1 MIKHMSRMISIAAA
15 ALILAA
21 AGSAQARAPHPLK
34 FDMVVSAGA
43 RACLPDAT
51 AKVRVIPHGT
61 FEEIIIIA
69 SGLPKKTDFA
79 FFVLQTPTA
88 PFGLSWYQGDITSS
102 RDGEA
107 VGHFSGRFSLGTFVI
122 APSVAPAPQTFP
134 EPPFPDAVQN
144 PATLGPDGHTPG
156 PVQMYHLGLWFNSPS
171 DAAKLGCPSTVTPF
185 NSTHNAGV
193 QLLNTTNFPV
203 NAGPLSM
210 LNE

>member
-1 MIKHMSRMISIAAA
+1 MAKHMLGVKSIAAGA

-21 AGSAQARAPHPLK
+21 TGSAYAKKNLK
-34 FDMVVSAGA
+34 FDMVVSAGGKT
-43 RACLPDAT
+43 CLPDAT
-51 AKVRVIPHGT
+51 ARVRVIPHGT
-61 FEEIIIIA
+61 FEEIIVIA

-88 PFGLSWYQGDITSS
+88 PFGLSWYQGDIKSS
-102 RDGEA
+102 SDGEA

-122 APSVAPAPQTFP
+122 APSVAPAPQTFV
-134 EPPFPDAVQN
+134 EPPFPDAIQN
-144 PATLGPDGHTPG
+144 PATLGPDGHTAG

-185 NSTHNAGV
+185 NSTHNAGI

-203 NAGPLSM
+203 TAGPLSM